1 LVVRVI
7 TPPTREF
14 VLVVDP
20 YILQEVLTLNKGG
33 LVRLVIELRQLPIP
47 VNVQFAVPAYLV
59 GPEVAETVKAA
70 SFALSF
76 VRDESRVPPLTLSP
90 EISRR
95 HRERIERGAEGE
107 CRGLRLLALAQYLK
121 ADGIVTTIPSL
132 VEARHLLRLRHAF
145 QIVSPAELLDFVGI
159 CARGHSV
166 FCTARPAPT
175 YLPPDI
181 FYQFTDPKARR
192 WFEWLNKVGPT
203 IGDETLREHLRSA
216 LLNRYCFIL
225 YARDMTKFNELQK
238 QYYLR
243 RRERPAIYRALVN
256 YHLTAFYVHIWGML
270 DALAGIANRRL
281 SLGLDPRQC
290 YLAREEF
297 LSALKEKHPGLA
309 RFVKE
314 HRARWVN
321 VIGDVRHPVA
331 HSALLLQQ
339 DVVVDTEESRKSDED
354 ILAIVREEE
363 REFLAS
369 IPPEWAPSIEANLIW
384 RWRDAKRKIQS
395 DDVIYVENPAG
406 GGYLRGPVVSIDFDL
421 DMLNAFVDA
430 FLVACFSKSEE

>member
-1 LVVRVI
+1 VRVV
-7 TPPTREF
+7 TPATRDF

-20 YILQEVLTLNKGG
+20 YNLEDILALNGGGVVRLILELSRMPTPVTVRLTL
-33 LVRLVIELRQLPIP
+33 
-47 VNVQFAVPAYLV
+47 PAYLV
-59 GPEVAETVKAA
+59 GSDIAETVKGATGA
-70 SFALSF
+70 VDL
-76 VRDESRVPPLTLSP
+76 VRDESRVPTLMLSRD
-90 EISRR
+90 ISRR

-107 CRGLRLLALAQYLK
+107 CRGLRLLALAQHLK
-121 ADGIVTTIPSL
+121 ADGVVTTIPSL
-132 VEARHLLRLRHAF
+132 AEAKYLLRLRHAF
-145 QIVSPAELLDFVGI
+145 QIVSPSELLDFVGI

-181 FYQFTDPKARR
+181 FYQFGDPKARR
-192 WFEWLNKVGPT
+192 WFEWFNKVGPT

-216 LLNRYCFIL
+216 LLNRYGFIL

-243 RRERPAIYRALVN
+243 RRGRPAVFRALVN
-256 YHLTAFYVHIWGML
+256 YHLTTFYVHIWGML

-281 SLGLDPRQC
+281 SLGVDPRQC
-290 YLAREEF
+290 YLTRDEF
-297 LSALKEKHPGLA
+297 VSVLKGKRPGLA

-314 HRARWVN
+314 HLGRWVN

-339 DVVVDTEESRKSDED
+339 DVVVDTEESKRSDEE
-354 ILAIVREEE
+354 IRAIVREEE
-363 REFLAS
+363 REFLES

-384 RWRDAKRKIQS
+384 RWRDAKRKVQS
-395 DDVIYVENPAG
+395 DDTIYVENPTG
-406 GGYLRGPVVSIDFDL
+406 GGYFRGPVVSIDYDL
-421 DMLNAFVDA
+421 EMLNAFVDA
-430 FLVACFSKSEE
+430 FLVACFRKGAE